1 MLCGGSR
8 SCFCV
13 RFMRDE
19 VGANVQEQKPIQN
32 PYRHQKTSKNS
43 YRQVALRYSKESL
56 LSVGAQR
63 AKLTSDNKP
72 QQEKA
77 TFEELVRMRSPVRIW
92 VAAPK
97 TPENCGFRGF
107 FVAKSCFAGW
117 PKISDPHRDPHA
129 EMRQRKQW
137 TQERRTGSLPSCPAY
152 FSFCPYRTCSIKL
165 PMVWAASS
173 CFCLVAWV

>member
-1 MLCGGSR
+1 MLYETLSQPTILYIFLLAGIASGFVIGAGKVINLIFGDNFVVRYLIDILCVAF
-8 SCFCV
+8 CFCLFFYFNV
-13 RFMRDE
+13 KYNFGQMRLYIMLIFG
-19 VGANVQEQKPIQN
+19 VGIIAQ
-32 PYRHQKTSKNS
+32 
-43 YRQVALRYSKESL
+43 RYS
-56 LSVGAQR
+56 V
-63 AKLTSDNKP
+63 
-72 QQEKA
+72 
-77 TFEELVRMRSPVRIW
+77 
-92 VAAPK
+92 
-97 TPENCGFRGF
+97 GF
-107 FVAKSCFAGW
+107 FVAKSRFAGW

>member
-1 MLCGGSR
+1 METLR
-8 SCFCV
+8 SKSDEKKMVWSGYGHKAQKIV
-13 RFMRDE
+13 RKKFRW
-19 VGANVQEQKPIQN
+19 
-32 PYRHQKTSKNS
+32 R
-43 YRQVALRYSKESL
+43 
-56 LSVGAQR
+56 
-63 AKLTSDNKP
+63 
-72 QQEKA
+72 
-77 TFEELVRMRSPVRIW
+77 LVRMRSPVRIW

-97 TPENCGFRGF
+97 IPENFGFRGF
-107 FVAKSCFAGW
+107 FVAKSYFAGW

>member
-1 MLCGGSR
+1 MPSSLMCCR
-8 SCFCV
+8 SFW
-13 RFMRDE
+13 RRAGASAPHRDPHGE
-19 VGANVQEQKPIQN
+19 TSGTESNGRKSAGKDDTPDRKGPKRTRRAAN
-32 PYRHQKTSKNS
+32 
-43 YRQVALRYSKESL
+43 
-56 LSVGAQR
+56 
-63 AKLTSDNKP
+63 LTPPN
-72 QQEKA
+72 Q
-77 TFEELVRMRSPVRIW
+77 LVRMRSPVRIW

-97 TPENCGFRGF
+97 IPENCGFRGF
-107 FVAKSCFAGW
+107 FVAKSYFTGW

-137 TQERRTGSLPSCPAY
+137 TQERRTGRRTSCPAY

>member
-1 MLCGGSR
+1 M
-8 SCFCV
+8 
-13 RFMRDE
+13 
-19 VGANVQEQKPIQN
+19 VGTSPHPKKPIQN
-32 PYRHQKTSKNS
+32 PYGHQKTSKNS
-43 YRQVALRYSKESL
+43 YRQATLRDGKKNL

-63 AKLTSDNKP
+63 TKSTSDNKP

-97 TPENCGFRGF
+97 IPENFGFWGF
-107 FVAKSCFAGW
+107 FVAKSYFVGW

>member
-1 MLCGGSR
+1 M
-8 SCFCV
+8 V
-13 RFMRDE
+13 RTERFL
-19 VGANVQEQKPIQN
+19 QKPIQN
-32 PYRHQKTSKNS
+32 PYGHQKTSKNS
-43 YRQVALRYSKESL
+43 YQQATSRDNKKSL

-63 AKLTSDNKP
+63 GKPTKDNRL
-72 QQEKA
+72 QQEK
-77 TFEELVRMRSPVRIW
+77 TPFEELVRMRSPVRIW

-97 TPENCGFRGF
+97 IPENFGFWGF
-107 FVAKSCFAGW
+107 FVAKSYFTGW